1 MKILLSAFFLLAFIP
16 SSKAVTTKMFK
27 VLDTCARYRL
37 REIDA
42 RQAIEKLNLESNN
55 SSEIGL
61 KNIVSNY
68 CAVFTPNEKI
78 EF

>member
-37 REIDA
+37 REIDS
-42 RQAIEKLNLESNN
+42 REAIDKLKLESKNY
-55 SSEIGL
+55 SEIDL
-61 KNIVSNY
+61 KIKVSNY
-68 CAVFTPNEKI
+68 CSVFTPNEKI